1 MHIPHLTQ
9 LAEWL
14 EAGAPHAYFNMELG
28 ICAATDDGVADA
40 TGDCSTLGSLLRRT
54 DEMLKPD
61 CGTVCCIAGAAH
73 LMSVA
78 EPGEI
83 FPSLKRQQA
92 LLKDTEGDWA
102 ATRDAALGFLG
113 LSRNLH
119 ESEMAVHK
127 GHPLFDAVLAPD
139 PCSPAQAAAA
149 VRRVIAGKAPWK
161 TTRSQRL
168 S

>member
-14 EAGAPHAYFNMELG
+14 EAGAPHAYFSMELG
-28 ICAATDDGVADA
+28 VCAATDSGVADA
-40 TGDCSTLGSLLRRT
+40 TSDYSTLGSLLRRT

-92 LLKDTEGDWA
+92 LLKDAEGDWA
-102 ATRDAALGFLG
+102 ATRDAALEFLG
-113 LSRNLH
+113 LSLH
-119 ESEMAVHK
+119 GDLMAQYK
-127 GHPLFDAVLAPD
+127 GHPLFDDELAPD

-149 VRRVIAGKAPWK
+149 VRRVIAGKAPWE
-161 TTRSQRL
+161 TT
-168 S
+168 